1 MTRQSVFAIILA
13 TILSI
18 ATPAAGEDKPLSST
32 PVSLGAE
39 LIATGLD
46 HLTYLTATPGDS
58 SRLFVVEQPGR
69 ILVIRN
75 GDLLLKP
82 FLDITNKVLDGGERG
97 LLSMAFDPDY
107 KNNRRFYVNYTDN
120 NGDTVVVR
128 YQTKKKNPNVALK
141 KSEAIIL
148 RIEQPYSNHNG
159 GQLQFGP
166 DGYLYIGMGD
176 GGSGGD
182 PLNSGQDLTSR
193 LGKLLRIDVKELPYT
208 IPSTNPFANPVESGI
223 ISHPETWACD
233 LRNPWR
239 FSFDRNTGD
248 LYIADVGQSAIEEVN
263 FQAASSRGGE
273 NYGWNIKEGSQDYN
287 PNGSSKAG
295 FVDPIHEYTH
305 ANGNCSVTGGY
316 VYRGKAIAV
325 LRGAYFFADYCSGR
339 IWSFKYRNGKVTE
352 LTEWTETIGGPF
364 PYITS
369 FGEDADGELYFMGT
383 VNGNIYKIINR

>member
-1 MTRQSVFAIILA
+1 MIRQAVFAVVLA

-18 ATPAAGEDKPLSST
+18 TTPAACEDKPLSSP
-32 PVSLGAE
+32 PVSLGVE
-39 LIATGLD
+39 LISTGLD
-46 HLTYLTATPGDS
+46 HLTYLTALPGDS

-69 ILVIRN
+69 ILIIRN
-75 GDLLLKP
+75 GDLIQKP

-107 KNNRRFYVNYTDN
+107 ENNRRFYVNYANN
-120 NGDTVVVR
+120 NGDTVVAR

-176 GGSGGD
+176 GGSAGD
-182 PLNSGQDLTSR
+182 PLNSGQNLTSR

-208 IPSTNPFANPVESGI
+208 IPSTNPFANPVETGI
-223 ISHPETWACD
+223 VSHPETWAYG

-248 LYIADVGQSAIEEVN
+248 LYIADVGQSAIEEIN
-263 FQAASSRGGE
+263 FQAAASRGGE

-287 PNGSSKAG
+287 PNGRSKAG
-295 FVDPIHEYTH
+295 LVDPIHEYTH

-316 VYRGKAIAV
+316 VYRGSAIKE

-339 IWSFKYRNGKVTE
+339 IWSFKYRNGNVTE
-352 LTEWTETIGGPF
+352 FTEWTQTIGGPF

-383 VNGNIYKIINR
+383 VNGNIYKIIKR